1 MKRCIVIALIAVAL
15 AFGVVSTPTYAG
27 TSSRGGVS
35 FVGGG

>member
-1 MKRCIVIALIAVAL
+1 MIAVAL